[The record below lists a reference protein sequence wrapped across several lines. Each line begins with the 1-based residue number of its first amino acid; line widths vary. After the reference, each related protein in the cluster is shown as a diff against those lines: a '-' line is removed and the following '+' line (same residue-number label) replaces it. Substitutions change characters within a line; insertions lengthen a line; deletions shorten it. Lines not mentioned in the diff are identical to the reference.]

1 MSDVLTKDELED
13 ILKVHS
19 ALMAKR
25 IAGILKRNNELILE
39 YAENCIETVTNLK
52 SQESKMLNR
61 VNDSF
66 TDLEK
71 TMLKD
76 IEQIL
81 KRKPSIVPL
90 PT

>member
-1 MSDVLTKDELED
+1 MSDVLTKVEFED

-25 IAGILKRNNELILE
+25 IAGILIRNNELILE
-39 YAENCIETVTNLK
+39 YAESCTETVTNLK
-52 SQESKMLNR
+52 SQETKMLNR

-71 TMLKD
+71 AMLKD

-81 KRKPSIVPL
+81 KRKPSVIPL
-90 PT
+90 PS